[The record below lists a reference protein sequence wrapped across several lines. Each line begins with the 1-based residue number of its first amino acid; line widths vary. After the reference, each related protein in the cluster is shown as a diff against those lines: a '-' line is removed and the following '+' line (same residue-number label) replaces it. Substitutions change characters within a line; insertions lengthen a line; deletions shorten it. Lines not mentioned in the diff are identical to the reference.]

1 MTRSPRAATS
11 PLVASPV
18 SSRRAL
24 IGLAALIVLGCAGS
38 WPARG
43 QEPGASQAVIALE
56 SGERIVIRLLADDVP
71 NTVSNFLG
79 LVEARFY
86 DGLTFHRVEDWVVQT
101 GCPNGDGTG
110 GPPGPSPSRRRSLE
124 RARAVGMARVGKIP
138 TRGEP
143 VLHPEDDATHLD
155 GSHAFWA
162 SSGGMEAVDALRMA
176 RLSRRSAWRSREA
189 AESAEQAPAAAPTAE
204 PTDEGTDWRQ
214 STQRFW
220 RTPRT

>member
-43 QEPGASQAVIALE
+43 QEPGASQAVVTLE
-56 SGERIVIRLLADDVP
+56 SGERIVIRLLADDAP

-110 GPPGPSPSRRRSLE
+110 GPPWTITLE
-124 RARAVGMARVGKIP
+124 TNDHSNVRGAVGMARVGRSP
-138 TRGEP
+138 LRGEP
-143 VLHPEDDATHLD
+143 VLHPEEGCNPSRWIVRRL
-155 GSHAFWA
+155 WA
-162 SSGGMEAVDALRMA
+162 SSERHGGRGCPAAGRGCHVDPPGGVDG
-176 RLSRRSAWRSREA
+176 SRRVR
-189 AESAEQAPAAAPTAE
+189 
-204 PTDEGTDWRQ
+204 
-214 STQRFW
+214 
-220 RTPRT
+220 